1 MRLIVPSK
9 FNILLLFGLF
19 LLFSCKKDEPITK
32 PDITPEFVNAV
43 IAAENIRLD
52 AVLPKTTVPA
62 YLQGIILD
70 EDGQPVSGAAVT
82 SHGKSTTTDA
92 AGFFTF
98 GEIPLNEKYAV
109 VKATKTGF
117 MTGIRTFTPRSGAF
131 HRIEIQLMSKGI
143 SQTIPSA
150 EGGVLEFEGGNVK
163 LNFPA
168 NAIATKTGASY
179 TGDVKVYAR
188 YLDPLAD
195 NFVGIMPG
203 MLAGLTDNNAMTS
216 LISYGMVSVEMEDG
230 NGNKL
235 ELASGSKVKVT
246 LPALASSPAE
256 IPVWHFNESHGV
268 WVESGKSTKQN
279 DVYEFDANCFS
290 VWNLD
295 SPEAFGNVLVT
306 LQEGFEKPISN
317 QEVEI
322 FTSGFS
328 KHLKT
333 VWTDNEG
340 KFMLLN
346 APLSMSMRFPFCGLS
361 VTKDLSAFSE
371 NEVVIVDATD
381 LLAAG
386 ALFYTISGKMTDC
399 NNVVYKNAYYSMTG
413 IQSGNML
420 FTGKTN
426 DEGNYSSS
434 IIICVGGIVDSMI
447 HLVVHTSPTLI
458 KSDTIGIAFS
468 GSTQI
473 KNIDFCGGEIFNSNL
488 TYGSTNDI
496 NGNIYKTIKIG
507 SQTWMAENLKVS
519 KYRDGTPIPSG
530 FTDANWT
537 AATTGGYSV
546 YNNDVANNTK
556 YGKLYNWYAVV
567 DSRQLCPVGWHV
579 PSDSEWKTLEIN
591 LGMSPAD
598 ADDFLLRGE
607 NENVGGKLKSDYIFW
622 KKPNLSATNE
632 SGFSGLPGG
641 MRFADGSY
649 SYVRD
654 KGYWWSSTEKN
665 STSIFFRS
673 LGYDG
678 AYSERLANWKQT
690 GYSVRCV
697 KD

>member
-1 MRLIVPSK
+1 MRLISPFKIST
-9 FNILLLFGLF
+9 LLLGCLF
-19 LLFSCKKDEPITK
+19 LVFACKKDEPITT
-32 PDITPEFVNAV
+32 PDTTPEYVNEV
-43 IAAENIRLD
+43 VAAENTRLD
-52 AVLPKTTVPA
+52 AVLPKTTVAA
-62 YLQGIILD
+62 YLQGVILD
-70 EDGQPVSGAAVT
+70 EDGQPVSDATVT
-82 SHGKSTTTDA
+82 SYGKSTTTDA
-92 AGFFTF
+92 TGFFTF

-131 HRIEIQLMSKGI
+131 HRIEIQLMSKGVP
-143 SQTIPSA
+143 QTIPSA
-150 EGGVLEFEGGNVK
+150 TGGVLEFESGMVK

-168 NAIATKTGASY
+168 NAIATKKGVNY

-188 YLDPLAD
+188 YIDASAS
-195 NFVGIMPG
+195 NIAGVMPG
-203 MLAGLTDNNAMTS
+203 MLAGLTNDNAMTS
-216 LISYGMVSVEMEDG
+216 LISHGMVSVEMEDG

-235 ELASGSKVKVT
+235 ELASGSKVQVT
-246 LPALASSPAE
+246 LPAEASSAAE
-256 IPVWHFNESHGV
+256 IPVWHFNENYGV
-268 WVESGKSTKQN
+268 WIESGTATKQEN
-279 DVYEFDANCFS
+279 VFVFDANCFS

-295 SPEAFGNVLVT
+295 SPEAFGDVLVT
-306 LQEGFEKPISN
+306 LQESFEKPISN

-322 FTSGFS
+322 FTRGFT

-340 KFMLLN
+340 KFTLLN
-346 APLSMSMRFPFCGLS
+346 APLNMSIRFPFCGLS
-361 VTKDLSAFSE
+361 VTKDLSSFSE
-371 NEVVIVDATD
+371 NAVVTVDASD

-386 ALFYTISGKMTDC
+386 ALFYTLRGKMTDC

-413 IQSGNML
+413 IQSGVTI

-434 IIICVGGIVDSMI
+434 IIICVGGIDSML
-447 HLVVHTSPTLI
+447 HLVVHASPTLV
-458 KSDTIGIAFS
+458 KTDTIPIAFS

-473 KNIDFCGGEIFNSNL
+473 KNIDFCGGGIFNANL
-488 TYGSTNDI
+488 TYGSTTDI
-496 NGNIYKTIKIG
+496 NNNIYKTIKIG

-519 KYRDGTPIPSG
+519 KYRDGTPIPANL
-530 FTDANWT
+530 TNANWNS
-537 AATTGGYSV
+537 ATTGAYSL
-546 YNNDVANNTK
+546 YNNDAANNTK

-607 NENVGGKLKSDYIFW
+607 NENVGGKLKSEYVFW
-622 KKPNLSATNE
+622 KNPNFSATNE

-641 MRFADGSY
+641 LRNADGSY
-649 SYVRD
+649 SYIQD
-654 KGYWWSSTEKN
+654 KGYWWSSTEAN

-673 LGYDG
+673 LGFDG
-678 AYSERLANWKQT
+678 GYSERLKIWKQT